1 MSPPT
6 HEILLRVRYSETDQM
21 GTYYNS
27 RPLEWFECARS
38 ELMRALGR
46 PYTEIENEGLFMPV
60 REAHVEYLG
69 KARYDDLLRVRSVL
83 TMPSRAQ
90 VRFDVEITQAAT
102 GSPVCRGYTIHAVVN
117 AAGRPVRP
125 PPWLI
130 ELVFCETTQSRKD
143 ASAH

>member
-1 MSPPT
+1 M
-6 HEILLRVRYSETDQM
+6 LLRVRYSETDQM

-38 ELMRALGR
+38 ELMRSLGR
-46 PYTEIENEGLFMPV
+46 PYTEIERAGLFMPV

-90 VRFDVEITQAAT
+90 IRFDVEITQAET
-102 GSPVCRGYTIHAVVN
+102 GLPVCRGYTIHAVVN
-117 AAGRPVRP
+117 AAGKPVRP
-125 PPWLI
+125 PKWLA
-130 ELVFCETTQSRKD
+130 ELV
-143 ASAH
+143 SAEGAQAGENGATLCP